1 MKADGARA
9 TNIGMIAIGVL
20 AVVLAVAL
28 PGFQIAIVVL
38 GGALAAWGSY
48 GLLTAE

>member
-1 MKADGARA
+1 MKQTRIA
-9 TNIGMIAIGVL
+9 MIALGVL
-20 AVVLAVAL
+20 AVVFAVAV

-48 GLLTAE
+48 GLLTAD